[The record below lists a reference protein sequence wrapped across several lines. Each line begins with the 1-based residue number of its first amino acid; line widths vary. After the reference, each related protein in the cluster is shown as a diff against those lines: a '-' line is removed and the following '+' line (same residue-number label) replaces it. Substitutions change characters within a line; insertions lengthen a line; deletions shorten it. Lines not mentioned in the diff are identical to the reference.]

1 MTTLK
6 RMIQDKGT
14 SQNRVAQAAHVP
26 QSSMSLIAN
35 GRLIPC
41 PAWRK
46 RIAEVL
52 GETEEAVFPS
62 LTLEEDR

>member
-1 MTTLK
+1 
-6 RMIQDKGT
+6 
-14 SQNRVAQAAHVP
+14 
-26 QSSMSLIAN
+26 MSLIAN

-52 GETEEAVFPS
+52 GVTEEELFPS
-62 LTLEEDR
+62 LTIEVE